1 MSKRE
6 NSDAL
11 RDAAFQVMN
20 RAYAPYSNFRVGAAL
35 RTRSG
40 KTYVGCNVE
49 NASYTAGIC
58 AERGAVLA
66 AVANGDREFERL
78 VIATEAVVPASPCG
92 ECRQVLG
99 EFGSDVDILS
109 CTTGGKETRW
119 TLSQLL
125 PHPFTP
131 SSLDRS

>member
-1 MSKRE
+1 VSA
-6 NSDAL
+6 SDSL
-11 RDAAFQVMN
+11 RDAAFEVMG

-35 RTRSG
+35 RTSSG
-40 KTYVGCNVE
+40 TTYLGCNVE

-66 AVANGDREFERL
+66 AVAHGDRDFERL
-78 VIATEAVVPASPCG
+78 VIATEALVPAAPCG

-99 EFGSDVDILS
+99 EFGREIDILS
-109 CTTGGKETRW
+109 VTSGGKERRW

-131 SSLDRS
+131 SSLDRA

>member
-1 MSKRE
+1 MSSRE
-6 NSDAL
+6 TDAL
-11 RDAAFQVMN
+11 RYAAFEVMR

-35 RTRSG
+35 QTRSG
-40 KTYVGCNVE
+40 KTYLGCNVE

-66 AVANGDREFERL
+66 AVASGDRDFERL
-78 VIATEAVVPASPCG
+78 VIATEAIVPAAPCG

-99 EFGSDVDILS
+99 EFGNEIDILS
-109 CTTGGKETRW
+109 CTTAGKETRW

-125 PHPFTP
+125 PHPFTT

>member
-1 MSKRE
+1 MSGR
-6 NSDAL
+6 DPL
-11 RDAAFQVMN
+11 RDAAFEVME

-35 RTRSG
+35 RTSSG
-40 KTYVGCNVE
+40 KVFVGCNVE

-66 AVANGDREFERL
+66 AVASGERDFERV
-78 VIATEAVVPASPCG
+78 VIATEAVEPAAPCG

-99 EFGSDVDILS
+99 EFAPGLEIESY
-109 CTTGGKETRW
+109 TTGGKAARW
-119 TLSQLL
+119 TLAELL

-131 SSLDRS
+131 ASLDRA